1 MSGSGGGRDDGYP
14 LGGSSPIGGGSGS
27 GAGPTGSDPCAIAQR
42 APLNSP
48 RPAIVATISIGDILR
63 VELNESGTRPILE
76 VVAKAGLAG
85 ALTHNGH
92 IRLIDCIRQGYR
104 YEAVVVGRTGGAVD
118 LQVQPA

>member
-27 GAGPTGSDPCAIAQR
+27 GTGPTGSDPCAITQR

-48 RPAIVATISIGDILR
+48 RPAIVATITIGDILR
-63 VELNESGTRPILE
+63 VELNESGIRPILE
-76 VVAKAGLAG
+76 VVATAGLAG

-118 LQVQPA
+118 LQIQPA

>member
-1 MSGSGGGRDDGYP
+1 MSGSGSDRDDGYSTGRP
-14 LGGSSPIGGGSGS
+14 GPIGGGSGS
-27 GAGPTGSDPCAIAQR
+27 GAGSQGGDPCAITQR

-48 RPAIVATISIGDILR
+48 RPAIVATISIGDILQ
-63 VELNESGTRPILE
+63 VQLNESGTRPILE
-76 VVAKAGLAG
+76 VVAPAGPAG

-92 IRLIDCIRQGYR
+92 IRLIDCIRQGFR